1 MPTILLLAE
10 TPEADRLKP
19 VFESLGHEV
28 VHLHNPLSSPS
39 PIDLSTEDGRQIDLV
54 AIDADDQL
62 EHLEPVIQHLKDQA
76 ATREAPVLLLMA
88 EEALP
93 GLDFGLD
100 ADDLAVKPLRQG
112 ELRARIRRLLWEADR
127 PDDDQMIKVKDLLIN
142 KSRYEVR
149 VKGVTVDMT
158 LKEYELL
165 QHLVTHADRVF
176 TRADLLDSIWG
187 YDYYGGMRTVDVHIR
202 RLRSKLGEMGEAI
215 HTVRGVGYS
224 FSMP

>member
-10 TPEADRLKP
+10 NSEADRLKP

-28 VHLHNPLSSPS
+28 VHLSARLSSPS
-39 PIDLSTEDGRQIDLV
+39 PLDLSEEEGRQIDLV
-54 AIDADDQL
+54 AIDTDDQL
-62 EHLEPVIQHLKDQA
+62 QHLEPVIQHLRDQP
-76 ATREAPVLLLMA
+76 ATKEAPILLLMD
-88 EEALP
+88 EEVLP
-93 GLDFGLD
+93 GLDFGLNAED
-100 ADDLAVKPLRQG
+100 IAVKPLRQG
-112 ELRARIRRLLWEADR
+112 ELRARIRRLLWQADR

-142 KSRYEVR
+142 KARYEVR

-215 HTVRGVGYS
+215 NTVRGVGYS
-224 FSMP
+224 FSTP

>member
-10 TPEADRLKP
+10 DSECDRLKP

-28 VHLHNPLSSPS
+28 VHLPALLSSPS
-39 PIDLSTEDGRQIDLV
+39 PIDLSAEDGRQIDLV
-54 AIDADDQL
+54 AIDTDDQL

-76 ATREAPVLLLMA
+76 ATREAPILLLID

-149 VKGVTVDMT
+149 VKGVTVNMT